1 MTQTK
6 HIEMR
11 NVRKAFRFFT
21 LEDLSLDLEPG
32 QIMGFVGPNG
42 AGKSTTIRLLTGLLA
57 PDAGEI
63 RVLGH
68 AMPEGQ
74 ALAKRDIGFV
84 SDEMRLF
91 GHATLGWHM
100 QFVASIYPGWDAQ
113 YAKTLVKRFN
123 LRPEQNVSGLSSG
136 EHVKAVLLLALARRP
151 RLLILDEPTSGLD
164 PVARHELLS
173 EFMDVLRDEDRS
185 ILFSSHNTVDVERIS
200 DRITF
205 IDRGRL
211 VDSSDKED
219 FLERWRRIQLQLP
232 AGATLPDLP
241 HVVSRVVDGQFVTL
255 TTNRFSPDLARIPG
269 HRRSRSAAHEP
280 RGDLRRERHASPGAA
295 RPMNMLTRKLIA
307 KDFYLNRWLII
318 GSTVAGLVGL
328 ADRRRRRNAL
338 QHRHAHLAHDH
349 RRLRRRAGHVRDRER
364 TQGTHAAVRAEPA
377 AFARRLCAHQGH
389 RPAAL
394 LSRAVGRA

>member
-1 MTQTK
+1 MTPTK
-6 HIEMR
+6 HLEMR

-32 QIMGFVGPNG
+32 QIMGLVGPNG
-42 AGKSTTIRLLTGLLA
+42 AGKSTSIRLMTGLLA

-68 AMPEGQ
+68 AMPEAQ

-91 GHATLGWHM
+91 GHATFGWHM
-100 QFVASIYPGWDAQ
+100 KFVSSIYPGWDEQ
-113 YAKTLVKRFN
+113 YAKALVKRFN
-123 LRPEQNVSGLSSG
+123 LRPEQNISGLSSG

-200 DRITF
+200 DRIAF

-211 VDSSDKED
+211 IDSSDKED

-241 HVVSRVVDGQFVTL
+241 HLVSRVDDGQFVTL
-255 TTNRFSPDLARIPG
+255 TTDRYSEDLLAFLGNGVRQVQRMSLEEIFVANVM
-269 HRRSRSAAHEP
+269 HH
-280 RGDLRRERHASPGAA
+280 RERRG
-295 RPMNMLTRKLIA
+295 K
-307 KDFYLNRWLII
+307 
-318 GSTVAGLVGL
+318 
-328 ADRRRRRNAL
+328 
-338 QHRHAHLAHDH
+338 
-349 RRLRRRAGHVRDRER
+349 
-364 TQGTHAAVRAEPA
+364 
-377 AFARRLCAHQGH
+377 
-389 RPAAL
+389 
-394 LSRAVGRA
+394 